1 MVSPLRPAL
10 VLLLAVAVGPLEAQ
24 SPPNLSG
31 TWVLQL
37 AESDFGPIP
46 APEGRTDVID
56 HQEPRITIR
65 RTVVAQGQETTTDL
79 RYAVD
84 GERHANTAGGLE
96 MGSRLSWNG
105 AALTMVSAAQTPQG
119 EVGIVDVFTLSEDG
133 QTLTQ
138 ARTLTLGGQELSQRL
153 VLKKQ
158 GAGSREQ

>member
-1 MVSPLRPAL
+1 MVSPLRSA
-10 VLLLAVAVGPLEAQ
+10 VALLLAVAAAPLEGQ

-31 TWVLQL
+31 TWTLQV
-37 AESDFGPIP
+37 AESDLGPIP
-46 APEGRTDVID
+46 APDSRVDVIE

-65 RTVVAQGQETTTDL
+65 RSVVSQGQETSTEL

-84 GERHANTAGGLE
+84 GERHVNTAGGLE

-105 AALTMVSAAQTPQG
+105 ATLTMISSAQTPQG
-119 EVGIVDVFTLSEDG
+119 EVGLVDVFTLSEDG

-138 ARTLTLGGQELSQRL
+138 ARTLTIGGQELRQRL

-158 GAGSREQ
+158 